1 MNYQHPTKE
10 TEALRKDLQQLQR
23 AHSALKD
30 SFNESVQRCEQLE
43 VAYNQSQQK
52 YQLLATNSLE
62 VIWTLDLEH
71 QFTYI
76 SPSIY
81 KLRGLS
87 PEEAMAE
94 TLEATVTAE
103 SYQLLRS
110 TLLQCQQE
118 TGPLRIEVEQY
129 HKNGQLIWVELYLK
143 TLQNKRGELIGFVG
157 NSRNITR
164 RKQSQQAT
172 QQLAERFESL
182 VAKAPIGIYVL
193 GLNASQEI
201 EFKYVSDRWCEI
213 HQITREE
220 VMSDISCI
228 NKRINQD
235 DQESFISMNK
245 EAIRHKKRF
254 VWEGRMRSGDEER
267 WFRIESVPIALENG
281 EYQWYGAAKD
291 ITPRKQ
297 SENALRE
304 NEVRLRELNAQKD
317 KFFSI
322 IAHDLMGPFN
332 GILGFSEL
340 LVAKINENDYE
351 GIDEYAA
358 MIEQSSKQSVELLRN
373 LLEWSR
379 AQTGRLE
386 FKPVP
391 LDLNNLIT
399 ENTRLF
405 DVIAAQKS
413 ITIVQDLPAP
423 LQAFA
428 DPQMIRTVL
437 RNLVSNA
444 IKFSHPRGQIT
455 VNAHQDAAEI
465 VISVRDNG
473 VGISSNRLQ
482 KLFRIDE
489 NDSTLGTKQETGT
502 GLGLILCKEFIEQHQ
517 GRIWIESQKGSGSTF
532 YFSLPIKHPA
542 STQGDS
548 TR

>member
-1 MNYQHPTKE
+1 MNYQHLTKE
-10 TEALRKDLQQLQR
+10 TEALRQELQQLQR
-23 AHSALKD
+23 AHSALKA
-30 SFNESVQRCEQLE
+30 SFNESVLRCEQFE

-94 TLEATVTAE
+94 TLEATVTAD
-103 SYQLLRS
+103 SYQLLCS

-118 TGPLRIEVEQY
+118 TEPLRIEVEQY

-157 NSRNITR
+157 NSRNITQ
-164 RKQSQQAT
+164 RKQSEQAT
-172 QQLAERFESL
+172 QRLAERFETL
-182 VAKAPIGIYVL
+182 VAKVPIGIYIL
-193 GLNASQEI
+193 GLNESQEI

-220 VMSDISCI
+220 VMSDISYI

-235 DQESFISMNK
+235 DKESFISMNK
-245 EAIRHKKRF
+245 EAIRQKKRF

-291 ITPRKQ
+291 ITLRKQ

-304 NEVRLRELNAQKD
+304 SEVQLRELNAHKD

-340 LVAKINENDYE
+340 LVAQINENDYE

-413 ITIVQDLPAP
+413 ITIVQNLPAP

-444 IKFSHPRGQIT
+444 IKFSHPRAQIT
-455 VNAHQDAAEI
+455 VNAHQDAADI

-517 GRIWIESQKGSGSTF
+517 GRIWVDSQEGNGSTF

-542 STQGDS
+542 ST
-548 TR
+548 

>member
-10 TEALRKDLQQLQR
+10 TEALRQELQQLQR

-30 SFNESVQRCEQLE
+30 SFNKSVQRCEQVE
-43 VAYNQSQQK
+43 ADYHQSQQK
-52 YQLLATNSLE
+52 YQLQSTNSLE
-62 VIWTLDLEH
+62 VIWTLGLEH
-71 QFTYI
+71 QYTYI

-81 KLRGLS
+81 ELRGLS

-143 TLQNKRGELIGFVG
+143 AQQNKQGELIGFVG
-157 NSRNITR
+157 NSRNITL
-164 RKQSQQAT
+164 RKQSEQAT
-172 QQLAERFESL
+172 QQLAERFETL

-193 GLNASQEI
+193 GLNASQKI

-228 NKRINQD
+228 NKRINQA

-245 EAIRHKKRF
+245 EAIRQKKRF

-291 ITPRKQ
+291 ITLRKQ

-304 NEVRLRELNAQKD
+304 SEVRLRELNAQKD

-340 LVAKINENDYE
+340 LVAQINEKDYE

-413 ITIVQDLPAP
+413 ITIVQDAPAT

-444 IKFSHPRGQIT
+444 IKFTHPGGQGQIT
-455 VNAHQDAAEI
+455 VNAYQDAADI
-465 VISVRDNG
+465 VICVRDNG
-473 VGISSNRLQ
+473 VGISSNRQQ

-489 NDSTLGTKQETGT
+489 NDSTPGTKQETGT

-517 GRIWIESQKGSGSTF
+517 GRIWIDSQEGSGATF
-532 YFSLPIKHPA
+532 YFSLPRKHSPPQ
-542 STQGDS
+542 TK
-548 TR
+548 